1 MSISSSSNSYE
12 INSLLTTKGDILINN
27 GTSLSRLAAG
37 TNGYTLTANSSAIS
51 GSSWSVAPS
60 GGTASYV
67 PIGQSVVTANIN
79 EVSITNI
86 PNTYKAIGIVAVSRD
101 TASGQRDL
109 YIRFNSSTAG
119 NYSYLSRA
127 YTSGTGYNFQGSTQ
141 SRLLLDGVGAAGT
154 SNWGYLHMTIQQYAT
169 TNRKY
174 GLYYGGGTDGSNKW
188 VVQSGNFSWILDS
201 AISSVQFLMDPG
213 APTVNRI
220 ATGSVF
226 YVYGIK

>member
-1 MSISSSSNSYE
+1 MSISSSSNSYAV
-12 INSLLTTKGDILINN
+12 NSLLTTKGDILIND

-37 TNGYTLTANSSAIS
+37 TNGYALTANSSAIS
-51 GSSWSVAPS
+51 GSSWSAAPS

-67 PIGQSVVTANIN
+67 PIGQAVVTANIN
-79 EVSITNI
+79 QVSIANI
-86 PNTYKAIGIVAVSRD
+86 PDTYKAIGIVAVAKD
-101 TASGQRDL
+101 TASQRDI
-109 YIRFNSSTAG
+109 YIRFNSSTAA
-119 NYSYLSRA
+119 NYSYLSRG
-127 YTSGTGYNFQGSTQ
+127 YTGGSSYNFQGSGQT
-141 SRLLLDGVGAAGT
+141 RLLLDGTAAYGT

-188 VVQSGNFSWILDS
+188 VIQSGNFSWILDS
-201 AISSVQFLMDPG
+201 AISSVQFLMDPS

-220 ATGSVF
+220 ATDSVF